1 MKLKAVRLLLSGLLL
16 ACSVSASVGQVAND
30 SAGGRTGGL
39 AGGLDKPPA
48 RLLTDAVFSP
58 SSFWYTAIPRDV
70 ALNPNSA
77 NYVAEFLR
85 QKQAYYGTVNINTT
99 EYASPL
105 YIVRSGT
112 THAVSDND
120 GKQVTAVGLEV
131 HRTDV
136 VEWDCQNKGY
146 SAPGLAA
153 QWRGVPI
160 PAIAVPAK
168 GTDSEMSVF
177 DETSD
182 TLWEFWVA
190 RKLDG
195 SWQSCWGG
203 KIANAAKSNGIF
215 PLPYGATATGLP
227 FVGGQITAEELARGE
242 IKHAIGIALV
252 EAEADGIR
260 SWPALRSDGLNPAG
274 APNRIPEGLRFR
286 LDPSINVDA
295 LKMHPIGKIIAKAA
309 QKYGFVLWDK
319 AGALSIR
326 AENAVSY
333 TSVGQPDPYV
343 SLFGKTPSY
352 AVLDGFPWDKLQ
364 FLPMNYGKP

>member
-1 MKLKAVRLLLSGLLL
+1 MKLKAVRLLLTGLVL
-16 ACSVSASVGQVAND
+16 AGSACASFGQVAND
-30 SAGGRTGGL
+30 SAAGL
-39 AGGLDKPPA
+39 ASANSKPA
-48 RLLTDAVFSP
+48 RLLTDAVFAP

-99 EYASPL
+99 AYTSPL
-105 YIVRSGT
+105 YIVRSGST
-112 THAVSDND
+112 RVIGDSYA
-120 GKQVTAVGLEV
+120 KQVAATGPAV

-136 VEWDCQNKGY
+136 VEWDCQSKGF
-146 SAPGLAA
+146 SDPGLAA

-160 PAIAVPAK
+160 PAIAVPSK

-182 TLWEFWVA
+182 TLWEFWVS

-195 SWQSCWGG
+195 RWQGCWGG
-203 KIANAAKSNGIF
+203 RIANATQSNGIF

-252 EAEADGIR
+252 DAEADGIR

-295 LKMHPIGKIIAKAA
+295 LKMNPIGKIIAKAA
-309 QKYGFVLWDK
+309 QKYGFVVWDK

-333 TSVGQPDPYV
+333 TSSGQPDPYV
-343 SLFGKTPSY
+343 SLFGNTPSY
-352 AVLDGFPWDKLQ
+352 AILDGFPWDKLQ

>member
-1 MKLKAVRLLLSGLLL
+1 MKLKAVRLLLTGLVL
-16 ACSVSASVGQVAND
+16 AGSVCASFGQVAND
-30 SAGGRTGGL
+30 SAGGL
-39 AGGLDKPPA
+39 ASGVAGALSKPPA
-48 RLLTDAVFSP
+48 RLLTDAVFAP

-70 ALNPNSA
+70 ALNPHSA

-85 QKQAYYGTVNINTT
+85 QKQAYYGTVNINTDAYT
-99 EYASPL
+99 SPL
-105 YIVRSGT
+105 YIVRSGS
-112 THAVSDND
+112 ARVIGDNYA
-120 GKQVTAVGLEV
+120 KQVAATGREV

-136 VEWDCQNKGY
+136 AEWDCQSKGF
-146 SAPGLAA
+146 SDPGLAA

-203 KIANAAKSNGIF
+203 RIANAAKSDGIF

-227 FVGGQITAEELARGE
+227 FIGGQITAEELARGE

-252 EAEADGIR
+252 DAQADGIR

-309 QKYGFVLWDK
+309 QKYGFVVWDK

-333 TSVGQPDPYV
+333 TSLGQPDPYV
-343 SLFGKTPSY
+343 SLFGNTPSY
-352 AVLDGFPWDKLQ
+352 AILDGFPWDKLQ

>member
-16 ACSVSASVGQVAND
+16 AGSVSASFGQVASD
-30 SAGGRTGGL
+30 RAGGVTGGL
-39 AGGLDKPPA
+39 SQPPG

-77 NYVAEFLR
+77 NYVADFLR
-85 QKQAYYGTVNINTT
+85 QKQAYYGTVTINTT
-99 EYASPL
+99 AYSSPL
-105 YIVRSGT
+105 YIVRSGNT
-112 THAVSDND
+112 RVTSDNR
-120 GKQVTAVGLEV
+120 GKQVTATGLEV

-136 VEWDCQNKGY
+136 VEWDCQKKGY

-153 QWRGVPI
+153 QWRDVPI
-160 PAIAVPAK
+160 PATAVPAK
-168 GTDSEMSVF
+168 GSDSEMSVF

-182 TLWEFWVA
+182 TLWEFWEA
-190 RKLDG
+190 RKQDG
-195 SWQSCWGG
+195 SWQGCWGG
-203 KIANAAKSNGIF
+203 RIANATKSNGIF

-252 EAEADGIR
+252 DPEADGIR

-309 QKYGFVLWDK
+309 QKYGFVVWDK

-333 TSVGQPDPYV
+333 TSLGQADPYI
-343 SLFGKTPSY
+343 SLFGNTPSY
-352 AVLDGFPWDKLQ
+352 AILDGFPWDRLQ

>member
-1 MKLKAVRLLLSGLLL
+1 MKLQAVRLLLSGLLL
-16 ACSVSASVGQVAND
+16 ACSVSASFGQVAND
-30 SAGGRTGGL
+30 RVGGVAGGV
-39 AGGLDKPPA
+39 DKPAA

-70 ALNPNSA
+70 ALNTHSA

-85 QKQAYYGTVNINTT
+85 QKQAYYGTVNINTNAYT
-99 EYASPL
+99 SPL

-112 THAVSDND
+112 TGVVSDSY
-120 GKQVTAVGLEV
+120 GKQVTAAGLEGR
-131 HRTDV
+131 RTDV
-136 VEWDCQNKGY
+136 MEWDCQKKGY
-146 SAPGLAA
+146 SDPHLAA

-160 PAIAVPAK
+160 PATAAPAE

-195 SWQSCWGG
+195 NWQGCWGG
-203 KIANAAKSNGIF
+203 RIANATKSNGIF

-309 QKYGFVLWDK
+309 QKYGFVVWDK

-326 AENAVSY
+326 AENALSY
-333 TSVGQPDPYV
+333 TSLGQRDPYV
-343 SLFGKTPSY
+343 SLFGNTPSY
-352 AVLDGFPWDKLQ
+352 AILDGFPWDKLQ
-364 FLPMNYGKP
+364 FLPMNYGRP